1 MHDRRA
7 DALRDR
13 PILFADDR
21 ATLERARAFITAWLA
36 DERHLRL
43 KHPLAPI
50 LSTANPIDV
59 LGHRITRDG
68 LAPRPRI
75 LRRLRRRVTAALLG
89 RAPRDPR
96 AVRRRAGGWRCGA

>member
-89 RAPRDPR
+89 RAPLDPR
-96 AVRRRAGGWRCGA
+96 AVRSSAGLWMFGA